1 MGDFEMGEIPLT
13 EEEEAEL
20 KAEKR
25 AEMAAQEPVLPA
37 QSQSGGLVP
46 GLKKQEEKAGEKSAT
61 DNENTELKSKIGGG
75 QVGLNLKGTSS
86 RTPVPSS
93 TPIDFASVGIL
104 RVHCCA
110 AAEQASDCVPEQV

>member
-1 MGDFEMGEIPLT
+1 MGEIPLT

-25 AEMAAQEPVLPA
+25 AEMAAQEPMLPA
-37 QSQSGGLVP
+37 QSQSGGLVT
-46 GLKKQEEKAGEKSAT
+46 GLKKAEEKAGVKSAT
-61 DNENTELKSKIGGG
+61 GNENTELKSKIGGG

-86 RTPVPSS
+86 RAPVLPS
-93 TPIDFASVGIL
+93 TPIDLASVGIT

-110 AAEQASDCVPEQV
+110 AAEQAGDCVPEQV